1 MPPRPAAP
9 HLTRRPQHKHH
20 KSDKKSK
27 KHKHHRK
34 SKKSSK
40 SKKRKRSRSRS
51 DSDSD
56 SSGSDESD
64 AESDADSDGYRAAA
78 TSHGAVDQNSFGKYG
93 IVRSGDF
100 YKKEREFE
108 FWLAEVKK
116 MPSFS
121 GAKWEQQELF
131 KECVKRGA
139 AVLPTLLLLPHRTP
153 DAPRPPLRYAED
165 FNTCSLPH
173 KKYYNYG
180 AWEIEQ
186 HRKAMKAAG
195 GGSASAAAAFDDEA
209 VLLAQ
214 RRKEKAAQEST
225 GIAAVANALSRER
238 LKEMKERE
246 RLTAELTNAHRRG
259 DRAKMAEC
267 QRALDGML
275 SMTQDAAMEREMAER
290 LVKIHAR
297 R

>member
-1 MPPRPAAP
+1 
-9 HLTRRPQHKHH
+9 
-20 KSDKKSK
+20 
-27 KHKHHRK
+27 
-34 SKKSSK
+34 
-40 SKKRKRSRSRS
+40 
-51 DSDSD
+51 
-56 SSGSDESD
+56 
-64 AESDADSDGYRAAA
+64 
-78 TSHGAVDQNSFGKYG
+78 
-93 IVRSGDF
+93 
-100 YKKEREFE
+100 
-108 FWLAEVKK
+108 
-116 MPSFS
+116 
-121 GAKWEQQELF
+121 
-131 KECVKRGA
+131 
-139 AVLPTLLLLPHRTP
+139 
-153 DAPRPPLRYAED
+153 
-165 FNTCSLPH
+165 
-173 KKYYNYG
+173 
-180 AWEIEQ
+180 
-186 HRKAMKAAG
+186 MKAAG

-225 GIAAVANALSRER
+225 GIGAVANALSRER